1 MSLAI
6 TTLNQI
12 LIMFLI
18 ILIGFI
24 CYKTKLIDQEGNKKI
39 SNLLLMLV
47 NPMLILVS
55 YQMDYSKKLMIGLLI
70 SFLLAIFTHIFG
82 IFISYIF
89 VRGKV
94 NADVVIERFS
104 SVYSNCGFMGIPL
117 IYGIFGSEGVFYI
130 TAYMTVFNLF
140 IWTHGLIMMIG
151 KQDSKTMVKALLSP
165 TIIAIVIGFVLF
177 VLHIKLPNPIFK
189 SLDYVASMNTPL
201 AMLIAGITIAQSD
214 ILKVFLKKRI
224 YLVIFLKQL
233 LIPTVLLIMY
243 SRFPLSDAVLT
254 TAVLAAAC
262 PAATTGTLFALRYDK
277 NALYASELFAMT
289 TLFSILTI
297 PIVMTF
303 TGFILK

>member
-104 SVYSNCGFMGIPL
+104 SIYSNCGFMGIPL

-165 TIIAIVIGFVLF
+165 TIIAIVIGFFLF
-177 VLHIKLPNPIFK
+177 VLHIKLPNPIYK

-233 LIPTVLLIMY
+233 LIPTVLLIIY
-243 SRFPLSDAVLT
+243 SRVACSDAVMT
-254 TAVLAAAC
+254 TAVIAAAC

-289 TLFSILTI
+289 TLFSIITI